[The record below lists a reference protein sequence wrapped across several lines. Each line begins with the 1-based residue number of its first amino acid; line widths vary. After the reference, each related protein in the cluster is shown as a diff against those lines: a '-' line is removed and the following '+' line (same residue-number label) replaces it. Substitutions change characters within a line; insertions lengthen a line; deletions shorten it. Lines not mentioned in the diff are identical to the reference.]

1 MPDKRIQNFLLS
13 CCAVVFLTGACS
25 GSGKDENKQVCLDK
39 AVQYLKAGNQQAAVL
54 QLQKTIQAAPDF
66 SQAHSELAKI
76 YLEQNEPAK
85 AFQEYLHAADI
96 DPENIDANIKTGQFY
111 LLGNKLDLARKYLKQ
126 ALKSD
131 PENDEVLV
139 LMARLELMADNP
151 DAAVKLIK
159 EKGKEADTSLK
170 WLGLRAQIFKNQK
183 KFDEAEKILKKGVAA
198 NPNNITA
205 CMMLLNLYQETSEG
219 NKAKALVEQMAAHF
233 PKAPQPHLILAGFYQ
248 KTGQLAR
255 TEKELK
261 KIIELVPDK
270 ALPLLQLAEFYKQN
284 NLLNQAQ
291 QIVAEGLKKFPDDNS
306 LKVEEASLLFE
317 EDDIEGVRSKLKA
330 LKEKIPDAVDVRLL
344 EARILFEEGKQSE
357 SNEILLQLVREY
369 PEWSS
374 PWYYLAITEL
384 SRGESRQALNA
395 INKAIEFTPSDT
407 RYYTFRSQL
416 LLNTRHFVDAEQNA
430 KMALRLNPSNIRAA
444 IILGRAFVG
453 QQKLKEARTIF
464 ENLNK
469 AISDQPNIL
478 ESLAIIS
485 LGSKDKKAGEKY
497 LQQLLTIDPGHNH
510 GLQLYLNLKYSGDVK
525 GAIGYINQQLKKAP
539 EDFRLYLA
547 LGGLL
552 EKEKDYEGALAA
564 FNRAKKV
571 SDKNPAVYLA
581 TGHILASLGKTEE
594 ALKEYEDL
602 LNIQPRSLPANMAI
616 ASLLVTRNDNSA
628 AIKYYEAVLQISPN
642 YTPAVNNLAWLLTTV
657 QGGDLGRA
665 LQLAMK
671 AKQSFPDNPQI
682 ADTLGW
688 VHLKRKSW
696 PLAIGQFQLALT
708 KSPDDPEILFHL
720 ALAQKESGD
729 FASAKE
735 TFAKIDMSRDFLQK
749 PEAEKLQHELEL

>member
-1 MPDKRIQNFLLS
+1 MPDKRIQKFLLS
-13 CCAVVFLTGACS
+13 CCAVVFLTGACG
-25 GSGKDENKQVCLDK
+25 GSGRDENKQGGYDK
-39 AVQYLKAGNQQAAVL
+39 AVQDLKAGNQQATVL
-54 QLQKTIQAAPDF
+54 QLQNAIQATPEF

-85 AFQEYLHAADI
+85 AFQEYLRAADL
-96 DPENIDANIKTGQFY
+96 DPANIDAHVKTGQFY

-126 ALKSD
+126 ALKND
-131 PENDEVLV
+131 PKNDEVLV

-151 DAAVKLIK
+151 DAAVKLMK

-170 WLGLRAQIFKNQK
+170 WLSIRAQIFKKQK
-183 KFDEAEKILKKGVAA
+183 KFDEAENILKKGVAA
-198 NPNNITA
+198 NPDNMTA
-205 CMMLLNLYQETSEG
+205 YMMLLDLYRETSEG
-219 NKAKALVEQMAAHF
+219 NKAKALVEKMAAHF
-233 PKAPQPHLILAGFYQ
+233 PQNPQPHMILAGFYQ

-261 KIIELVPDK
+261 KIIELAPEK
-270 ALPLLQLAEFYKQN
+270 ALPLLQLAKFYTQN
-284 NLLNQAQ
+284 SLFNQAQ
-291 QIVAEGLKKFPDDNS
+291 QIVDEGLKRFPDDNS

-317 EDDIEGVRSKLKA
+317 KNDIEGARNKLKA
-330 LKEKIPDAVDVRLL
+330 LKEKIPEAVDVRLL
-344 EARILFEEGKQSE
+344 ETRILLEEGKRSE
-357 SNEILLQLVREY
+357 SNELLLQLVREY
-369 PEWSS
+369 PEWGS

-395 INKAIEFTPSDT
+395 INKAIQFNSSDT

-416 LLNTRHFVDAEQNA
+416 LLSTRRFVDAEQNA

-453 QQKLKEARTIF
+453 QQKLQEARTIF
-464 ENLNK
+464 ESLNK

-497 LQQLLTIDPGHNH
+497 LQQLLKLDPGHNR
-510 GLQLYLNLKYSGDVK
+510 GLQLYLNLKYPGDIK
-525 GAIGYINQQLKKAP
+525 GAIDYINQQLKKAP
-539 EDFRLYLA
+539 EDFRLYLVQ
-547 LGGLL
+547 GSLL

-564 FNRAKKV
+564 FSRAKKV
-571 SDKNPAVYLA
+571 SDNNPAVYLA
-581 TGHILASLGKTEE
+581 TGQLLASLGKTDE
-594 ALKEYEDL
+594 ALKEYENL
-602 LNIQPRSLPANMAI
+602 LKIQPRSLPANMAM

-628 AIKYYEAVLQISPN
+628 AIKHYEAVLQISPN
-642 YTPAVNNLAWLLTTV
+642 YTLAVNNLAWLLTTV
-657 QGGDLGRA
+657 KGGDLGRA
-665 LQLAMK
+665 LQLAMN

-729 FASAKE
+729 FVSAKE

-749 PEAEKLQHELEL
+749 SEAEKLQHELEL